1 MLLRGKVALVTGA
14 GRGIGRDVALN
25 LAAEGAKVVV
35 NDVGAAVNGAGTGE
49 NPAAEVVREIGKRG
63 GEALANHDSVA
74 DWDAAHNM
82 VRQAIDRFGQLD
94 IVVNVAG
101 ILRDRMF
108 HKMEPEDWRAV
119 LDVHLNGTFNVSR
132 AAINHMRERKTGAF
146 VHFTSTS
153 GLVGQIGQANYAAA
167 KMGIVG
173 LSRVIAMEGAAAGIR
188 SNCVSPFAWTRM
200 LESIPVTSP
209 EMQASMEKF
218 RLHLTTEKVAA
229 VVSALAA
236 DGAAKVTGQVFAV
249 RGNEIFLMS
258 QSRPVRMLHRGA
270 GWSARD
276 VVDTVLPTF
285 ARDYYGLEGS
295 PDYFNWDPA

>member
-1 MLLRGKVALVTGA
+1 M
-14 GRGIGRDVALN
+14 ALN